1 MSRTSVGTPGPP
13 PRPPNAAS
21 CLPRFGRREHFE
33 RGSAS
38 ESVIIIPAVL
48 ALIFL
53 IVQAGIWAHARS
65 IAVHSAREG
74 ATAAA
79 TYQST
84 TSPIQATEVALRG
97 NADGVLRDY
106 SVTSHNTPDGITVT
120 VSGRAL
126 SLIPLYELP
135 AIEQTVTIPAE
146 HYVP

>member
-1 MSRTSVGTPGPP
+1 M
-13 PRPPNAAS
+13 
-21 CLPRFGRREHFE
+21 
-33 RGSAS
+33 
-38 ESVIIIPAVL
+38 L

-53 IVQAGIWAHARS
+53 IIQTGIWAHARS

-84 TSPIQATEVALRG
+84 ASPTQATETALSN

-106 SVTSHNTPDGITVT
+106 TVSSHNTPDSITVT
-120 VSGRAL
+120 VSGHAL

-135 AIEQTVTIPAE
+135 AIEQTVTIPTE

>member
-1 MSRTSVGTPGPP
+1 MSRTSVGTPDPP
-13 PRPPNAAS
+13 LRRPNAAS
-21 CLPRFGRREHFE
+21 RLQRSGRRGHFE

-38 ESVIIIPAVL
+38 ESVIVIPAVL

-53 IVQAGIWAHARS
+53 IIQTGIWAHARS

-84 TSPIQATEVALRG
+84 ASPTQATETALSN

-106 SVTSHNTPDGITVT
+106 TVSSHDTPDSITVT
-120 VSGRAL
+120 VSGHAL

-135 AIEQTVTIPAE
+135 AIEQTVTIPTE